1 VADGDHRAGFWR
13 GWTRWDKIVAI
24 GLAAILLVVTAEIA
38 VEYFEERREQRA
50 EREQDLRTQKR
61 EAAIRECVID
71 VVEGIRTY
79 LNERGEIANRDRE
92 SVNRVIRAVA
102 DSRRAGS
109 TDPSSFDA
117 ALRNF
122 ERVQRQVE
130 KDRRDSRL
138 SDFPTGQCVEEIEPL
153 EEPEAVEPT
162 EPAEEE
168 DSTGQSDDGAA
179 APPREDKAAKKSSRR
194 APPKKPDRPTR
205 PDPPRPSN
213 PPVVDIDPPELPELP
228 DLPDVDITVPGILRL
243 QAAPGEGVD
252 LDLLPEPSCDR

>member
-162 EPAEEE
+162 
-168 DSTGQSDDGAA
+168 D
-179 APPREDKAAKKSSRR
+179 
-194 APPKKPDRPTR
+194 